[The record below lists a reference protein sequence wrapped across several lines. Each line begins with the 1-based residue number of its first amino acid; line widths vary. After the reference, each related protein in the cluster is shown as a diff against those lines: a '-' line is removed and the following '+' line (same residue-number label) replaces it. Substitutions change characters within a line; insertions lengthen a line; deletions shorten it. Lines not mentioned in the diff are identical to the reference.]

1 MATWLGPQV
10 WIGLEGQMESESS
23 RGLKELAKTVEGTS
37 PSGDHV
43 MARRVIFCLG
53 VVSLYLLLN
62 LPQVILV
69 SQLGFTVW
77 FPATGLILAVM
88 LSVSPRYFPL
98 AVVADSLAGAVIYHQ
113 PLLSW
118 SELLGPLLV
127 AGSYAAAAYLLRG
140 PLKIDPELR
149 HRRDVVRYLSVTMV
163 AALPAT
169 ITGVASLAADHTIL
183 WSQYWDSALMWY
195 TGDVI
200 GLVGFAPFLLI
211 HVLPQVRKW
220 ISPSPVGT
228 DVEGRQADKRLKL
241 VRLEEVIEAIGQA
254 ISIVLVLWMMFG
266 PALGPKRLYYLGF
279 VPVIWIA
286 MRQGIRRV
294 VSGLLVFNL
303 GIVVALRIFPAPLD
317 LLSEVGWLMLTV
329 SATGLIAASAMTE
342 RHRIAR
348 QLRDRTSILNSLIEN
363 NPLGI
368 VVRHREGTVQLCN
381 DAFAEMFLYKREEII
396 GQVLDSLIP
405 PPDGASQSNPLS
417 ARLTSGQPLHEIVH
431 RVRKD
436 GKILDLEIHAVPII
450 LDGRTHGAYEICQDV
465 SEQVRATIEAKEH
478 AESLNSLVTELQ
490 LRATQMTLLNEMGDL
505 LQCCENR
512 QEAFGVVGK
521 SARKVFSASTA
532 GALFVFN
539 SSHNAAEAAASWGG
553 GYASEQV
560 FPSEACWALRR
571 GQAHWS
577 EHPGDGAMC
586 PHLSDPVAAS
596 YLCVPM
602 VARGETLGILHVQYD
617 RSASARGTE
626 AFETL
631 QESQKRLA
639 VAVAGQVGL
648 SLGSLRM
655 WETLRDQSIRD
666 PLTGL
671 FNRRFLQES
680 LDREWERAKRKKLP
694 LSVVILDLD
703 HFKRFNDVC
712 GHDAGDAILRS
723 MAELFLQHYRR
734 EDVVCRY
741 GGEEFAIILPE
752 ASAKDAAKRC
762 EELRVSARKLEVV
775 HKGRTLDPVTFSI
788 GIAAYPEHA
797 STVEELLRIAD
808 ACLYKSKSRGRNRVT
823 TATSD
828 ES

>member
-1 MATWLGPQV
+1 MG
-10 WIGLEGQMESESS
+10 SESD
-23 RGLKELAKTVEGTS
+23 RGWKELPKTAGS
-37 PSGDHV
+37 MSSSGDHV
-43 MARRVIFCLG
+43 IARHVVFSLG
-53 VVSLYLLLN
+53 VVLLYLLLN

-88 LSVSPRYFPL
+88 LSVSPRYLPL
-98 AVVADSLAGAVIYHQ
+98 AVFAESLAGVLIYHQ

-118 SELLGPLLV
+118 SALLSPLLGT
-127 AGSYAAAAYLLRG
+127 GSYAAAAYLLRG

-149 HRRDVVRYLSVTMV
+149 HRSDIMRYLSVTMV

-169 ITGVASLAADHTIL
+169 VIRVASLAADHTIL
-183 WSQYWDSALMWY
+183 WSQYWDSALKWY
-195 TGDVI
+195 AGDAI

-211 HVLPQVRKW
+211 HVLPRIRKR
-220 ISPSPVGT
+220 ISPSPVGA
-228 DVEGRQADKRLKL
+228 DGGGRQADKRLKS
-241 VRLEEVIEAIGQA
+241 VRIEEAFEAIGQA
-254 ISIVLVLWMMFG
+254 ISIVLVLWVMFG
-266 PALGPKRLYYLGF
+266 PALGPKQLYYLGF
-279 VPVIWIA
+279 VPIIWIA

-317 LLSEVGWLMLTV
+317 LLTKVGWLMLTV

-348 QLRDRTSILNSLIEN
+348 QLRDRTSILNSLVEN

-368 VVRHREGTVQLCN
+368 VARNREGTVQLCN
-381 DAFAEMFLYKREEII
+381 DAFAEMFLYNREEIA
-396 GQVLDSLIP
+396 GKFLDSLIP
-405 PPDGASQSNPLS
+405 SPEGASQANQLL
-417 ARLTSGQPLHEIVH
+417 ARLTSGQPLHEIV
-431 RVRKD
+431 RRIRKD

-450 LDGRTHGAYEICQDV
+450 LDGRMHGTYEICRDI
-465 SEQVRATIEAKEH
+465 SEQVKATMAAKEH

-490 LRATQMTLLNEMGDL
+490 LRTTQMTLLNEMGDL
-505 LQCCENR
+505 LQCCESR
-512 QEAFGVVGK
+512 QEAFGVVGT
-521 SARKVFSASTA
+521 SARRVFSASTA
-532 GALFVFN
+532 GALFVFK
-539 SSHNAAEAAASWGG
+539 SSHNSAEAAASWGDR
-553 GYASEQV
+553 YVSEQV

-571 GQAHWS
+571 GQPHWS
-577 EHPGDGAMC
+577 EHPGDGVIC
-586 PHLSDPVAAS
+586 PHLRDPVAAS

-666 PLTGL
+666 PLTRL
-671 FNRRFLQES
+671 FNRRFMQES
-680 LDREWERAKRKKLP
+680 LEREWQRAKRKNLP
-694 LSVVILDLD
+694 LAVVILDLD
-703 HFKRFNDVC
+703 HFKRFNDIF

-723 MAELFLQHYRR
+723 VAELFQQHYRR
-734 EDVVCRY
+734 EDVICRY

-752 ASAKDAAKRC
+752 CSAKDAAKRS
-762 EELRVSARKLEVV
+762 EELCVTARKLEIVY
-775 HKGRTLDPVTFSI
+775 KGKTLDPVTLSI
-788 GIAAYPEHA
+788 GVAAYPEHA
-797 STVEELLRIAD
+797 STVEELLRMAD
-808 ACLYKSKSRGRNRVT
+808 ACLYKSKSRGRDRVI
-823 TATSD
+823 TASSH
-828 ES
+828 ER